1 MDYHEPIEVTQ
12 MHDSEPRFAEG
23 LQPIITLC
31 DRSSFRLDEP
41 ETQRFD
47 VVVIAHALSKI
58 CRFTGHISGTSIYS
72 VAQHSVLVS
81 YMVPVE
87 DALDGLLHDA
97 HEAYVGDMSAPLK
110 LLCPDY
116 CRVERRVEVACR
128 RSFGLADTKSE
139 AVAEADKHMFKS
151 EYAAYLT
158 SEVGIQ
164 VGRRYGLNSIR
175 AWLPEIAKSRFLER
189 FEELARADQWST
201 PPVL

>member
-1 MDYHEPIEVTQ
+1 M
-12 MHDSEPRFAEG
+12 
-23 LQPIITLC
+23 QPIITLC
-31 DRSSFRLDEP
+31 DRTSFRLDEP

-47 VVVIAHALSKI
+47 VVVIAHALSKL

-72 VAQHSVLVS
+72 VAQHSVLCS
-81 YMVPVE
+81 YLVPAE
-87 DALDGLLHDA
+87 HTLDALMHDA

-116 CRVERRVEVACR
+116 CRVERRVEIACR

-139 AVAEADKHMFKS
+139 VVAEADHRMFKS

-189 FEELARADQWST
+189 FEELTAPRDIWAT